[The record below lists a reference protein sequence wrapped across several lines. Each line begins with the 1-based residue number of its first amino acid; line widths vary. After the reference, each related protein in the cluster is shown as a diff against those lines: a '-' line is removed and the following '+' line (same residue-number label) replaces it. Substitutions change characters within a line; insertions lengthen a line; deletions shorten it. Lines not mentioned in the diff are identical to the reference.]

1 MCFPRAALAQAI
13 RVNADFRVVFGEDA
27 VSMAED
33 IAQRIPGFIEPFRVA
48 PGSSVNLA
56 RDFDPG
62 FKSGVEHKRDGEDLL
77 RTGIELLAKYQE
89 RLAAQD
95 TYGVLVVLQALDAA
109 GKDGTI
115 RHVMS
120 GVNPQGVRVES
131 FKVPSERELDQ
142 DFLRRYQERLAAQD
156 TYGVLVVLQ
165 ALDAAGKDGTIRH
178 VMSGL
183 NPQGVRVESFKVPSE
198 RELNQDFLRRYQK
211 RLPSRGEIG
220 IFNRSH
226 YEEVLVVRVHPENLL
241 REKLPAATREHHV
254 WTRRYE
260 AINGWEQYLSENGFR
275 IVKLFLNLSR
285 EEQRVRFLR
294 RIDLPDHNWKFSSHD
309 VQERQSWDAYQEA
322 FSEMFSHTSTPWAP
336 WYVIPADRKWFA
348 RTAAAAV
355 IAQALIDI
363 DPQYPRLGD
372 QALHDLET
380 AKLQLEAEAPGGAAA
395 DPFEAAATPGK
406 QAG

>member
-1 MCFPRAALAQAI
+1 MLSQETM
-13 RVNADFRVVFGEDA
+13 AD
-27 VSMAED
+27 D
-33 IAQRIPGFIEPFRVA
+33 ISKRIARFIEPFRVT
-48 PGSSVNLA
+48 PGSNVKLE

-62 FKSGVEHKRDGEDLL
+62 FKAGIEKKKDGAHLL
-77 RTGIELLAKYQE
+77 AEGIELLTEYQA

-95 TYGVLVVLQALDAA
+95 TWGVLVVLQALDAA

-131 FKVPSERELDQ
+131 FKVPSAREL
-142 DFLRRYQERLAAQD
+142 
-156 TYGVLVVLQ
+156 G
-165 ALDAAGKDGTIRH
+165 
-178 VMSGL
+178 
-183 NPQGVRVESFKVPSE
+183 
-198 RELNQDFLRRYQK
+198 QDFLRRYQK

-226 YEEVLVVRVHPENLL
+226 YEEVLVVRVHPKNLV
-241 REKLPAATREHHV
+241 RQNLPVETREDHV
-254 WTRRYE
+254 WERRYG
-260 AINGWEQYLSENGFR
+260 AINDWERYLSENGFR

-309 VQERQSWDAYQEA
+309 VEERQFWDAYQDA
-322 FSEMFSHTSTPWAP
+322 FSEMFSHTSTEWAP

-348 RTAAAAV
+348 RLAAGAV
-355 IAQALIDI
+355 IAHALIQL

-372 QALHDLET
+372 DALDDLQK
-380 AKLQLEAEAPGGAAA
+380 AKLRLEAEAPSGAAA
-395 DPFEAAATPGK
+395 DPFESQAPATPADQDG
-406 QAG
+406 